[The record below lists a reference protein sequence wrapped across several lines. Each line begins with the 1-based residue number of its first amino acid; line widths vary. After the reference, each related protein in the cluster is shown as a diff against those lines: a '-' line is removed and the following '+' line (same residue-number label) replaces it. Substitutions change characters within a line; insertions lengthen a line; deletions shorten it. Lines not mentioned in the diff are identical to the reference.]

1 MESSKRFAI
10 IFALAGINL
19 IFAARS
25 LSLATPF
32 FNPLD
37 SNNSFI
43 NNSIG
48 DIRVLEG
55 AVLAKSSFDEPAAI
69 QSQEP
74 KELVGVTVTGYSSAV
89 DETNDTPFIT
99 ASMSFVRPG
108 VAASNFLPFGT
119 KIRLPDLFGDKVFV
133 VEDRMNHRYD
143 GKKWIDVWFESKEQ
157 AKNFGKQTAQMEIL

>member
-1 MESSKRFAI
+1 MV

-19 IFAARS
+19 IFAVRG
-25 LSLATPF
+25 LSLATPS
-32 FNPLD
+32 FNSLD
-37 SNNSFI
+37 SNNSLI

-55 AVLAKSSFDEPAAI
+55 AVLAKSSFDEEPVASG

-74 KELVGVTVTGYSSAV
+74 KEFVSVTVTGYSSAI
-89 DETNDTPFIT
+89 DETNDTLFIT
-99 ASMSFVRPG
+99 ASGSFVRPG
-108 VAASNFLPFGT
+108 VAASNFLPFDT
-119 KIRLPDLFGDKVFV
+119 KFRLPSLFGDKVFV

-143 GKKWIDVWFESKEQ
+143 GKKWVDIWFEGKEQ